1 MNEEIDA
8 IILALQDAIA
18 RLQGIKSSGAAPAP
32 EAPAEPAAEAPAAPA
47 EPAAPAAEA
56 PAAPVLDVDA
66 QGNPIR

>member
-32 EAPAEPAAEAPAAPA
+32 EVPA

-56 PAAPVLDVDA
+56 PAAPPLDVDP
-66 QGNPIR
+66 QGNPLT

>member
-18 RLQGIKSSGAAPAP
+18 RLQGIKSSGAAPA
-32 EAPAEPAAEAPAAPA
+32 AEAPA

-56 PAAPVLDVDA
+56 PAAPPLDVDP
-66 QGNPIR
+66 QGNPLQ